1 MAEVV
6 SQEDL
11 GHAQDRCNDSCNRV
25 ADLQRQDYL
34 LDGAVLALTP
44 P

>member
-11 GHAQDRCNDSCNRV
+11 GHAQDRGNDSYNCV
-25 ADLQRQDYL
+25 ADLQRQD
-34 LDGAVLALTP
+34 
-44 P
+44 